1 MREPLLRRNFHTLNV
16 FTDMPFAG
24 NPLAVVMDCEGLS
37 DAQMQA
43 IAREFNL
50 SETVFVLE
58 PLDPVNTAR
67 LRIFTPDREL
77 PFAGH
82 PTIGAAALIGE
93 LRAPEM
99 LGRQG
104 LGIVIEEKVG
114 LISCTV
120 RRQTGQATQASF
132 DLPRLP
138 KCLGEGLD
146 AYAVASALRLRAA
159 DIGFNRHRPSLWSA
173 GYPFTFVPV
182 VSLEAMRRA
191 RPSPSLFAS
200 TFTGLRQAVYLYTRE
215 VMREGSHLHA
225 RMFAPGFG
233 ITEDPATGSAAAAFA
248 GVAAQFEQPEDGDH
262 LLVIEQGFEMGRPS
276 IIHLRMQIEGG
287 ALASASVGG
296 AAVMVSQGTIE
307 A

>member
-1 MREPLLRRNFHTLNV
+1 MRRNFHTLDI
-16 FTDMPFAG
+16 FTDKPFAG
-24 NPLAVVMDCEGLS
+24 NPLAVVMDCEDLS

-58 PLDPVNTAR
+58 PIDPVNTAR

-99 LGRQG
+99 LGGQG
-104 LGIVIEEKVG
+104 LGVVLEEKVG
-114 LISCTV
+114 VISCTV
-120 RRQTGQATQASF
+120 RRQRGQATQASF

-146 AYAVASALRLRAA
+146 VHAIASALRLRAA
-159 DIGFNRHRPSLWSA
+159 DIGFNHHRPSVWNA

-182 VSLEAMRRA
+182 ASLEAIRRA
-191 RPSPSLFAS
+191 SPSPALFHS
-200 TFTGLRQAVYLYTRE
+200 TFTGLRPAVYLYTKE
-215 VMREGSHLHA
+215 VMQEGSHVHA

-248 GVAAQFEQPEDGDH
+248 GVAALFEKPEDGDH
-262 LLVIEQGFEMGRPS
+262 LLIIEQGFEMGRPS
-276 IIHLRMQIEGG
+276 IIHLRLQIQGG
-287 ALASASVGG
+287 ALVGATVGG
-296 AAVMVSQGTIE
+296 SAVRVSQGTIE